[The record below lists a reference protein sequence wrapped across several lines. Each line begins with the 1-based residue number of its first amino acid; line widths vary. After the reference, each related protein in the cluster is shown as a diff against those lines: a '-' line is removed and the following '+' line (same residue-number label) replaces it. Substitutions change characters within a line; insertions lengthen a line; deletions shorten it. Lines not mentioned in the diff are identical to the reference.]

1 METIDSLVTAILL
14 LSTLYLF
21 RVKKTADAVIII
33 AVQSAG
39 LAAIAFMMW
48 NKTGMVHLLIAALLT
63 LVVKTIVIPYILFYT
78 VKKTKAQRNI
88 ARTMGQFGSLF
99 MALFLIVI
107 GQYVASNL
115 SLPGAEHGMRYLS
128 AAIVLVFLGT
138 FTIINNKQVIM
149 QGIGVIVIENGL
161 FLITQALSYGM
172 PLAVELG
179 VFFDLFVA
187 VIIIASLSFKIH
199 SVFHSLDTEKM
210 QDLRG

>member
-1 METIDSLVTAILL
+1 MDSFVTAVLL

-21 RVKKTADAVIII
+21 RVKKTADAVLII

-39 LAAIAFMMW
+39 LAVIALMMW
-48 NKTGMVHLLIAALLT
+48 QKTGMVHLLIAAILT
-63 LVVKTIVIPYILFYT
+63 IVVKMLIIPYILHYT
-78 VKKTKAQRNI
+78 VRKTKAQWLVS
-88 ARTMGQFGSLF
+88 RTMSQLVSIFI
-99 MALFLIVI
+99 ALFLIVM
-107 GQYVASNL
+107 GQYVASHL

-128 AAIVLVFLGT
+128 AAVVLVFLGT

-161 FLITQALSYGM
+161 FLLTQALSYGM
-172 PLAVELG
+172 PLVVELG
-179 VFFDLFVA
+179 IFFDLFVA
-187 VIIIASLSFKIH
+187 VVIIASLTFKIN

>member
-1 METIDSLVTAILL
+1 MDSFVTAVLL

-39 LAAIAFMMW
+39 LAAIGFLMW
-48 NKTGMVHLLIAALLT
+48 EKTGMVHLFIASILT
-63 LVVKTIVIPYILFYT
+63 VVVKTLIIPYILYYT
-78 VKKTKAQRNI
+78 VKKTHAQRLV
-88 ARTMGQFGSLF
+88 ARTMSQLPSLF
-99 MALFLIVI
+99 IALLLIVL
-107 GQYVASNL
+107 GEYVASHL

-128 AAIVLVFLGT
+128 AAIILVFLGT

-172 PLAVELG
+172 PLVVELG

-187 VIIIASLSFKIH
+187 VVIIASLAFKIH
-199 SVFHSLDTEKM
+199 TVFHSLDTEKM